1 MMLVMLLMVLV
12 LLLVLLMMMVMTI
25 SQIFL
30 GFPLGASAGTK
41 VP

>member
-1 MMLVMLLMVLV
+1 MMLLMLLLMLLFL
-12 LLLVLLMMMVMTI
+12 LLLVVRATI

-30 GFPLGASAGTK
+30 GFPLGISAGTK